1 MKLKNAVLTA
11 SSVALLS
18 ACADLGFGDFPL
30 ADATGEIAGP
40 VMVADLETTAVTEAA
55 PMPEKGPVVTTM
67 PPEITVAD
75 LGPVPAP
82 TPSVAAVQ
90 QPAAAPAPKQ
100 EVAAAAPQPA
110 PIPTTS
116 FGPDDAKPGECYARV
131 TIPAKTEKSSEQVL
145 VSQATVK
152 TETIP
157 ATYKTVTEQVLVTAA
172 STRTET
178 VPATYKT
185 IMRKVP
191 VSEDG
196 TTSVTTPAQ
205 YKTVTERVLVTP
217 AQTKEVTVP
226 AEYETV
232 TERVKVRDAY
242 TEWKP
247 ASKVYA
253 IGAEAL
259 GGTILANQVSSAGV
273 MCLVEIPAEF
283 KTVTKRVLVR
293 EATTREEQAEAV
305 YETVT
310 RQVLDTP
317 EETTTTSSDQKFKE
331 VPVRVVDQP
340 ASVRTIPVPATYK
353 TVTKRV
359 IDTPAMTREVPV
371 PAVYRDDVTETV
383 LEPAR
388 QEWAQVLCEVNA
400 TPDLVQSLQ
409 RALQA
414 RDLYAGAI
422 DGIIGPQTRAAIKAY
437 QNGLSEVLT
446 MDSAKNLGLAI

>member
-1 MKLKNAVLTA
+1 MPNKRVTTLMPVLPSRRSSTPLAINSRKTIRTTAAVTPRAAATPSPQTTTA
-11 SSVALLS
+11 AATSTPAP
-18 ACADLGFGDFPL
+18 ATTGFG
-30 ADATGEIAGP
+30 
-40 VMVADLETTAVTEAA
+40 
-55 PMPEKGPVVTTM
+55 
-67 PPEITVAD
+67 
-75 LGPVPAP
+75 PA
-82 TPSVAAVQ
+82 
-90 QPAAAPAPKQ
+90 
-100 EVAAAAPQPA
+100 
-110 PIPTTS
+110 
-116 FGPDDAKPGECYARV
+116 DAKPGECYARV
-131 TIPAKTEKSSEQVL
+131 TIPAKTETTGEQVL
-145 VSQATVK
+145 VSAATVK

-172 STRTET
+172 STRIET

-185 IMRKVP
+185 ITRRVP
-191 VSEDG
+191 VNDG
-196 TTSVTTPAQ
+196 GTQTENTPAS

-217 AQTKEVTVP
+217 EQVKTVSVP

-247 ASKVYA
+247 ATKVYA

-293 EATTREEQAEAV
+293 EATTREEKVAAV

-317 EETTTTSSDQKFKE
+317 AETTTTNTEQKYKE
-331 VPVRVVDQP
+331 VPVRVIDQP
-340 ASVRTIPVPATYK
+340 ATVRTIPVPATSK

-371 PAVYRDDVTETV
+371 PAVYSNKNTERV
-383 LEPAR
+383 IEPAR

-400 TPDLVQSLQ
+400 TQDVVQSLQ

-414 RDLYAGAI
+414 RDLYSGAI
-422 DGIIGPQTRAAIKAY
+422 DGIIGPMTRAAIRQY
-437 QNGLSEVLT
+437 QDGASDVLT
-446 MDSAKNLGLAI
+446 MESARALGLAL